1 MQFYPLLFP
10 SQPNERCLFAFESN
24 SFETFIQLHLHQSV
38 IVITQ
43 RDETAGRIFSA
54 KARKTVPLSVQ
65 MSQWVWGCA

>member
-54 KARKTVPLSVQ
+54 KAR
-65 MSQWVWGCA
+65 